1 VTFTATNQTLKGNI
15 VLQESS
21 SSVTLNLVN
30 SSLSGAVNTTNKGTA
45 VVTLDANSS
54 WEVTG
59 GSYLSGLTNNGG
71 TITGTGKVYVNS
83 AAVYTP

>member
-21 SSVTLNLVN
+21 SSIALTLTS
-30 SSLSGAVNTTNKGTA
+30 SSLSGAVNPTNKGTA

-59 GSYLSGLTNNGG
+59 DSYLSDLTNNG
-71 TITGTGKVYVNS
+71 TITGTGKIYVNG